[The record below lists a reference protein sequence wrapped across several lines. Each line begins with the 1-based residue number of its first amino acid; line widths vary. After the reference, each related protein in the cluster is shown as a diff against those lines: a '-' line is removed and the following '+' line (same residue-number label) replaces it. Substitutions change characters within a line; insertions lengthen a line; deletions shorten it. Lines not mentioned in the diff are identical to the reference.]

1 MSDPMPPAPI
11 PFESNPTPPP
21 RPEANAVAQSRN
33 VPLIGIIV
41 ALALLVVAG
50 IILLVALLGKG
61 SVGGEGAAGTSS
73 AAGKTATVQKGAPQ
87 GSQAQKLQTA
97 FDQYT
102 EILDAPAKY
111 LTELDL
117 YNSSGVYKYAL
128 TEMNGDGIPELLFGA
143 DDGNGLL
150 NVQIF
155 SADGSENPFK
165 APSNVLLDGVASG
178 GGTRAFITGSKA
190 GNGIIQALG
199 SASNPQWYCNRMV
212 LQGSELVES
221 ENCDFTFGDSTP
233 VLGGDGAGLQWLD
246 VSDRSALQKLAGP
259 AGAAGAKQPAGG
271 KSADQKAK
279 AIAAAKAQ
287 GKQVFEGT
295 IRIMNHAEL
304 VGFQGVSDPNPDYS
318 GTFKYEKY
326 AILVFDRTQTV
337 TGMSGDGSG
346 TQTGSAKLLCVGAY
360 YPGVDSVDTTPE
372 WVPYNGKRVVV
383 AGTAEEVGWPSDTSL
398 PLGEPRGGGE
408 IIFAE

>member
-21 RPEANAVAQSRN
+21 RPEANAVAKSRN

-61 SVGGEGAAGTSS
+61 SAGGEEAAGTSS
-73 AAGKTATVQKGAPQ
+73 AAGKTATVQKG
-87 GSQAQKLQTA
+87 SQAQKLQTA
-97 FDQYT
+97 FAQYT

-111 LTELDL
+111 LTALDL

-150 NVQIF
+150 NVQVF
-155 SADGSENPFK
+155 SADGSENPFI
-165 APSNVLLDGVASG
+165 APSKVLLDGVAAG
-178 GGTRAFITGSKA
+178 GGTRASIMGSKA

-212 LQGSELVES
+212 LQGSELVKS
-221 ENCDFTFGDSTP
+221 ENCDFTFGESAP
-233 VLGGDGAGLQWLD
+233 VLDGDGAELQWLD

-259 AGAAGAKQPAGG
+259 AGAAGTKQPAGG

-372 WVPYNGKRVVV
+372 LVPYNGKRVVV
-383 AGTAEEVGWPSDTSL
+383 AGTAEDVGWPSDTSL
-398 PLGEPRGGGE
+398 PLGEPRGDVE

>member
-21 RPEANAVAQSRN
+21 HPEANAVAKSRN

-73 AAGKTATVQKGAPQ
+73 AAGKTATVQKG
-87 GSQAQKLQTA
+87 SQAQKLQTA
-97 FDQYT
+97 FAQYT

-111 LTELDL
+111 LTALDL

-150 NVQIF
+150 NVQVF

-165 APSNVLLDGVASG
+165 APSNVLLDGVAAG
-178 GGTRAFITGSKA
+178 GGTRAFILGSKA

-212 LQGSELVES
+212 LQGSELVKS
-221 ENCDFTFGDSTP
+221 ENCDFTFGESAP
-233 VLGGDGAGLQWLD
+233 VLDGDGAGLQWLD

-259 AGAAGAKQPAGG
+259 AGAAGSKQPAGG

-398 PLGEPRGGGE
+398 PLGEPRGGGDV
-408 IIFAE
+408 IFSE

>member
-21 RPEANAVAQSRN
+21 RPEANAVAKSRN

-61 SVGGEGAAGTSS
+61 SAGGEGAAGTSS
-73 AAGKTATVQKGAPQ
+73 AAGKTATVQKG
-87 GSQAQKLQTA
+87 SQAQKLQTA
-97 FDQYT
+97 FAQYT
-102 EILDAPAKY
+102 EILDAPTKY
-111 LTELDL
+111 LTALDL

-150 NVQIF
+150 NVQVF

-165 APSNVLLDGVASG
+165 APSNVLLDGVAAG
-178 GGTRAFITGSKA
+178 GGTRAFILGSKA

-221 ENCDFTFGDSTP
+221 ENCDFTFGESAP
-233 VLGGDGAGLQWLD
+233 VLDGDGAELQWLD
-246 VSDRSALQKLAGP
+246 VLDRSALQKLAGP
-259 AGAAGAKQPAGG
+259 AGAAGSKQPAGG

-337 TGMSGDGSG
+337 TGTSGDGTG
-346 TQTGSAKLLCVGAY
+346 MQTDSAKLLCVGAY
-360 YPGVDSVDTTPE
+360 YAGVDSVDTTPE

-383 AGTAEEVGWPSDTSL
+383 AGTAEDVGWPSDTSL
-398 PLGEPRGGGE
+398 PLGEPRGGGDV
-408 IIFAE
+408 IFSE

>member
-11 PFESNPTPPP
+11 PSESNPTPTLPP
-21 RPEANAVAQSRN
+21 EVDVVAKSRN

-41 ALALLVVAG
+41 ALVLLVVAG

-61 SVGGEGAAGTSS
+61 SAGGEGAAGMSS
-73 AAGKTATVQKGAPQ
+73 AAGKTATVQKG
-87 GSQAQKLQTA
+87 SQAQKLQTA
-97 FDQYT
+97 FAQYT

-111 LTELDL
+111 LTALDL

-128 TEMNGDGIPELLFGA
+128 TEMNADGIPELLFGA

-150 NVQIF
+150 NVQVF

-165 APSNVLLDGVASG
+165 APSNVLLDGVAAG
-178 GGTRAFITGSKA
+178 GGTRAFIMGSKA

-212 LQGSELVES
+212 LQGSELVKS

-233 VLGGDGAGLQWLD
+233 VLDGDGTELQWLD

-259 AGAAGAKQPAGG
+259 TGTAGSKQPAGG

-337 TGMSGDGSG
+337 TGTSGDGTG
-346 TQTGSAKLLCVGAY
+346 MQTDSAKLLCVGAY
-360 YPGVDSVDTTPE
+360 YAGVDSVDTTPE

-398 PLGEPRGGGE
+398 PLGEPRGGGDV
-408 IIFAE
+408 IFSE

>member
-1 MSDPMPPAPI
+1 MSDPMQPAPI
-11 PFESNPTPPP
+11 PSESNPTPTSPP
-21 RPEANAVAQSRN
+21 EGDAVTKSRN

-41 ALALLVVAG
+41 ALALLLVAG
-50 IILLVALLGKG
+50 IILLVVLLGKG
-61 SVGGEGAAGTSS
+61 SAGGEGAAGTSS
-73 AAGKTATVQKGAPQ
+73 AAGKTATVQKG
-87 GSQAQKLQTA
+87 SQAQKLQTA
-97 FDQYT
+97 FEQYT

-111 LTELDL
+111 LTALDL
-117 YNSSGVYKYAL
+117 DNSSGAYKYAL

-150 NVQIF
+150 NVQVF
-155 SADGSENPFK
+155 SADGSGNPFI
-165 APSNVLLDGVASG
+165 APSKVLLDGVAAG
-178 GGTRAFITGSKA
+178 GGTRASIMGSKT
-190 GNGIIQALG
+190 GNGIIQVLG

-233 VLGGDGAGLQWLD
+233 VLDGDGAELQWLD

-259 AGAAGAKQPAGG
+259 AGTAGTKQPAGG

-295 IRIMNHAEL
+295 IRILNHAEL
-304 VGFQGVSDPNPDYS
+304 TGLQGISDPNPDYS
-318 GTFKYEKY
+318 GNFKYEKY
-326 AILVFDRTQTV
+326 AILVLDETQTV

-346 TQTGSAKLLCVGAY
+346 MQTGSAKLLCVGAY

-383 AGTAEEVGWPSDTSL
+383 AGTAEDVGWPSDTSL

>member
-1 MSDPMPPAPI
+1 MSDPLPPAPI
-11 PFESNPTPPP
+11 PSESNPTPPP
-21 RPEANAVAQSRN
+21 RPEAYAAAKSRN

-50 IILLVALLGKG
+50 MILLVALLGKG
-61 SVGGEGAAGTSS
+61 SAGGEEAAGTSS
-73 AAGKTATVQKGAPQ
+73 AAGKTATVQKG
-87 GSQAQKLQTA
+87 SQAQKLQTA
-97 FDQYT
+97 FAQYT

-111 LTELDL
+111 LTALDL

-150 NVQIF
+150 NVQVF

-165 APSNVLLDGVASG
+165 APSNVLLDGVAAG
-178 GGTRAFITGSKA
+178 GGTRAFILGSKA

-212 LQGSELVES
+212 LQGSELVKS
-221 ENCDFTFGDSTP
+221 ENCDFTFGESAP
-233 VLGGDGAGLQWLD
+233 VLDGDGAELQWLD
-246 VSDRSALQKLAGP
+246 VSDRSALQKLTGP
-259 AGAAGAKQPAGG
+259 AGAAGSKQPAGG

-337 TGMSGDGSG
+337 TGMSGDGTG
-346 TQTGSAKLLCVGAY
+346 MQTDSAKLLCVGAY

-398 PLGEPRGGGE
+398 PLGEPRGGGDV
-408 IIFAE
+408 IFSE

>member
-21 RPEANAVAQSRN
+21 RPEANAVAKSRN

-61 SVGGEGAAGTSS
+61 SAGGEEAAGTSS
-73 AAGKTATVQKGAPQ
+73 AAGKTATVQKG
-87 GSQAQKLQTA
+87 SQAQKLQTA
-97 FDQYT
+97 FAQYT

-111 LTELDL
+111 LTALDL

-150 NVQIF
+150 NVQVF
-155 SADGSENPFK
+155 SADGSENPFI
-165 APSNVLLDGVASG
+165 APSKVLLDGVAAG
-178 GGTRAFITGSKA
+178 GGTRASIMGSKA

-212 LQGSELVES
+212 LQGSELVKS
-221 ENCDFTFGDSTP
+221 ENCDFTFGESAP
-233 VLGGDGAGLQWLD
+233 VLDGDGAELQWLD

-259 AGAAGAKQPAGG
+259 AGAAGTKQPAGG

-398 PLGEPRGGGE
+398 PLGEPRGGGDV
-408 IIFAE
+408 IFSE

>member
-21 RPEANAVAQSRN
+21 RPEANAVAKSRN

-73 AAGKTATVQKGAPQ
+73 AAGKTATVQKD
-87 GSQAQKLQTA
+87 SQAQKLQTA
-97 FDQYT
+97 FAQYT

-111 LTELDL
+111 LTALDL

-150 NVQIF
+150 NVQVF

-165 APSNVLLDGVASG
+165 APSNVLLDGVAAG
-178 GGTRAFITGSKA
+178 GGTRASIMGSKA

-212 LQGSELVES
+212 LQGSELVKS
-221 ENCDFTFGDSTP
+221 ENCDFTFGESAP
-233 VLGGDGAGLQWLD
+233 VLDGDGAELQWLD

-259 AGAAGAKQPAGG
+259 AGAAGSKQPAGG

-398 PLGEPRGGGE
+398 PLGEPRGGGDV
-408 IIFAE
+408 IFSE

>member
-11 PFESNPTPPP
+11 PPESNPTPTLP
-21 RPEANAVAQSRN
+21 PEADVVAKNRN

-41 ALALLVVAG
+41 ALALLLVAG
-50 IILLVALLGKG
+50 IILLVTLLGKG
-61 SVGGEGAAGTSS
+61 SAGGEGAAGTSS
-73 AAGKTATVQKGAPQ
+73 AAGKTTTVQKETPQ
-87 GSQAQKLQTA
+87 DSQAQKLQTA
-97 FDQYT
+97 FAQYT

-111 LTELDL
+111 LTALDL

-143 DDGNGLL
+143 DDGNSLL
-150 NVQIF
+150 NVQVF

-165 APSNVLLDGVASG
+165 APSNVLLDGVAAG
-178 GGTRAFITGSKA
+178 GGTRASIMGSKA
-190 GNGIIQALG
+190 GNGIIQVLG

-212 LQGSELVES
+212 LQGSELVKS

-233 VLGGDGAGLQWLD
+233 VLDGDGAELQWLD

-259 AGAAGAKQPAGG
+259 AGAAGAKQPARG

-304 VGFQGVSDPNPDYS
+304 VGFQGVPEPNPDYS

-326 AILVFDRTQTV
+326 AILVFDGPQTV

-346 TQTGSAKLLCVGAY
+346 EQTGSAKLLCVGAY
-360 YPGVDSVDTTPE
+360 YPGIDSVDTTPE

-383 AGTAEEVGWPSDTSL
+383 AGTAEDVGWPSDASL
-398 PLGEPRGGGE
+398 PLGEPGGDVE
-408 IIFAE
+408 VIFAE

>member
-1 MSDPMPPAPI
+1 MSDPLPPAPI
-11 PFESNPTPPP
+11 PSESNPTPPP
-21 RPEANAVAQSRN
+21 RPEAYAAAKNPN
-33 VPLIGIIV
+33 VLLICII
-41 ALALLVVAG
+41 ALSALLLVAG

-61 SVGGEGAAGTSS
+61 SAGGEGAAGTSS
-73 AAGKTATVQKGAPQ
+73 AAGNNAAVQKGAPQ

-143 DDGNGLL
+143 DDGYGLL
-150 NVQIF
+150 SVQVF
-155 SADGSENPFK
+155 SADGSGNPFI
-165 APSNVLLDGVASG
+165 APSKVLLDGVASG
-178 GGTRAFITGSKA
+178 GGTRASIMGSKA
-190 GNGIIQALG
+190 GNGIIQVLG
-199 SASNPQWYCNRMV
+199 SASSPQWYCNRMV

-259 AGAAGAKQPAGG
+259 AGAAGAKQPARG

-318 GTFKYEKY
+318 GSFKYEKY
-326 AILVFDRTQTV
+326 AILVFDGPQTV
-337 TGMSGDGSG
+337 TGMSGDGTG
-346 TQTGSAKLLCVGAY
+346 MQTDSANLLCVGAY
-360 YPGVDSVDTTPE
+360 YAGVDSVDTTPE

-383 AGTAEEVGWPSDTSL
+383 AGTAEDVGWPSDASL
-398 PLGEPRGGGE
+398 PLGEPRGGGD

>member
-1 MSDPMPPAPI
+1 MPPAPI
-11 PFESNPTPPP
+11 PSGSNSTPPP
-21 RPEANAVAQSRN
+21 RPEADAVAKSRN

-61 SVGGEGAAGTSS
+61 SAGGEGAAGTSS
-73 AAGKTATVQKGAPQ
+73 AAGNTATVQKH
-87 GSQAQKLQTA
+87 SQAQKLQTA
-97 FDQYT
+97 FAQYT

-111 LTELDL
+111 LTALDL
-117 YNSSGVYKYAL
+117 NNSSGEYKYAL

-143 DDGNGLL
+143 DDGYGLL
-150 NVQIF
+150 SVQVF
-155 SADGSENPFK
+155 SADGSGNPFI
-165 APSNVLLDGVASG
+165 APSKVLLDGVASS
-178 GGTRAFITGSKA
+178 GGTRAFILGSKA
-190 GNGIIQALG
+190 GNGIIQVLG

-212 LQGSELVES
+212 LQGSELVKS
-221 ENCDFTFGDSTP
+221 ENCDFTFGESTP
-233 VLGGDGAGLQWLD
+233 VLDGDGAELQWLD

-259 AGAAGAKQPAGG
+259 AGAAGAKQPSGG

-326 AILVFDRTQTV
+326 AILVFDRTKTV
-337 TGMSGDGSG
+337 TGMSGDGTG
-346 TQTGSAKLLCVGAY
+346 MQTDSAKLLCVGAY

-372 WVPYNGKRVVV
+372 WVPYSGKRVVV

-398 PLGEPRGGGE
+398 PLGEPRGGGDV
-408 IIFAE
+408 IFAE

>member
-21 RPEANAVAQSRN
+21 RPEANAVAKSRN

-73 AAGKTATVQKGAPQ
+73 AAGKTATVQKD
-87 GSQAQKLQTA
+87 SQAQKLQTA
-97 FDQYT
+97 FAQYT

-111 LTELDL
+111 LTALDL

-150 NVQIF
+150 NVQVF

-165 APSNVLLDGVASG
+165 APSNVLLDGVAAG
-178 GGTRAFITGSKA
+178 GGTRASIMGSKA

-212 LQGSELVES
+212 LQGSELVKS
-221 ENCDFTFGDSTP
+221 ENCDFTFGESAP
-233 VLGGDGAGLQWLD
+233 VLDGDGAELQWLD

-259 AGAAGAKQPAGG
+259 AGAAGSKQPAGG

-326 AILVFDRTQTV
+326 AILVFDGTQTV

-346 TQTGSAKLLCVGAY
+346 MQTGSAKLLCVGAY
-360 YPGVDSVDTTPE
+360 YAGVDSVDTTPE

-383 AGTAEEVGWPSDTSL
+383 AGTAEDVGWPSDTSL
-398 PLGEPRGGGE
+398 PVGEPRGGGDV
-408 IIFAE
+408 IFSE

>member
-21 RPEANAVAQSRN
+21 RPEANAVAKSRN

-73 AAGKTATVQKGAPQ
+73 AAGKTATVQKG
-87 GSQAQKLQTA
+87 SQAQKLQTA
-97 FDQYT
+97 FAQYT

-111 LTELDL
+111 LTALDL

-150 NVQIF
+150 NVQVF

-165 APSNVLLDGVASG
+165 APSNVLLDGVAAG
-178 GGTRAFITGSKA
+178 GGTRAFILGSKA

-212 LQGSELVES
+212 LQGSELVKS
-221 ENCDFTFGDSTP
+221 ENCDFTFGESAP
-233 VLGGDGAGLQWLD
+233 VLDGDGAELQWLD

-259 AGAAGAKQPAGG
+259 AGAAGSKQPAGG

-337 TGMSGDGSG
+337 TGMSGDGTG
-346 TQTGSAKLLCVGAY
+346 MQTDSAKLLCVGAY
-360 YPGVDSVDTTPE
+360 YAGVDSVDTTPE

-383 AGTAEEVGWPSDTSL
+383 AGTAEDVGWPSDTSL

>member
-21 RPEANAVAQSRN
+21 RPEANAVAKSRN

-73 AAGKTATVQKGAPQ
+73 AAGKTATVQKG
-87 GSQAQKLQTA
+87 SQAQKLQMA
-97 FDQYT
+97 FAQYT
-102 EILDAPAKY
+102 EILDAPTKY
-111 LTELDL
+111 LTALDL

-128 TEMNGDGIPELLFGA
+128 TEMNGDGIPELLLGA

-150 NVQIF
+150 NVQVF

-165 APSNVLLDGVASG
+165 APSNVLLDGVAAG
-178 GGTRAFITGSKA
+178 GGTRAFILGSKA

-221 ENCDFTFGDSTP
+221 ENCDSTFGESSP
-233 VLGGDGAGLQWLD
+233 VLDTDGTELQWLD

-259 AGAAGAKQPAGG
+259 TGAAGAKQPARG

-326 AILVFDRTQTV
+326 AILVFDGTQTV

-346 TQTGSAKLLCVGAY
+346 MQTGSAKLLCVGAY
-360 YPGVDSVDTTPE
+360 YAGVDSVDTTPE

-383 AGTAEEVGWPSDTSL
+383 AGTAEDVGWPSDTSL
-398 PLGEPRGGGE
+398 PVGEPRGGGE

>member
-11 PFESNPTPPP
+11 ASESNPTPSS
-21 RPEANAVAQSRN
+21 RPEADAVAKSRN
-33 VPLIGIIV
+33 VLLIGIIV
-41 ALALLVVAG
+41 ALALLLVAG
-50 IILLVALLGKG
+50 MILLVALLGKA
-61 SVGGEGAAGTSS
+61 SAGGEGAAGKSS
-73 AAGKTATVQKGAPQ
+73 AAGKTATTQK
-87 GSQAQKLQTA
+87 GSQAQKLQKA
-97 FDQYT
+97 FAQYT

-111 LTELDL
+111 LTALERD
-117 YNSSGVYKYAL
+117 NSSGVYKYAL

-150 NVQIF
+150 SVQVF
-155 SADGSENPFK
+155 SADGSGNPFI
-165 APSNVLLDGVASG
+165 APSKVLLDGVASG
-178 GGTRAFITGSKA
+178 GGTRASIMGSKA
-190 GNGIIQALG
+190 ENGIIQVLG

-221 ENCDFTFGDSTP
+221 ENCDFTFGESTP
-233 VLGGDGAGLQWLD
+233 VLGGDGAELQWLD

-295 IRIMNHAEL
+295 IRILSHSEL
-304 VGFQGVSDPNPDYS
+304 TGLQGISDPNPDYS
-318 GTFKYEKY
+318 GNFKYEKY
-326 AILVFDRTQTV
+326 AILVLDETQTV

-346 TQTGSAKLLCVGAY
+346 MQTDSAKLLCVGVY

-383 AGTAEEVGWPSDTSL
+383 AGTAEDVGWPSDTSL

>member
-11 PFESNPTPPP
+11 PFESNPTLPP
-21 RPEANAVAQSRN
+21 RQEANAVAKSRN

-150 NVQIF
+150 NVQVF

-259 AGAAGAKQPAGG
+259 AGAAGAKQPARG

-398 PLGEPRGGGE
+398 PVGEPRGGGE

>member
-1 MSDPMPPAPI
+1 MSDPMQPAPI
-11 PFESNPTPPP
+11 PSESNPTPTSPP
-21 RPEANAVAQSRN
+21 EGDAVTKSRN

-41 ALALLVVAG
+41 ALALLLVAG
-50 IILLVALLGKG
+50 IILLVVLLGKG
-61 SVGGEGAAGTSS
+61 SAGGEGAAGTSS
-73 AAGKTATVQKGAPQ
+73 AAGKTATVQKG
-87 GSQAQKLQTA
+87 SQAQKLQTA
-97 FDQYT
+97 FEQYT

-111 LTELDL
+111 LTALDL
-117 YNSSGVYKYAL
+117 DNSSGAYKYAL

-150 NVQIF
+150 NVQVF
-155 SADGSENPFK
+155 SADGSGNPFI
-165 APSNVLLDGVASG
+165 APSKVLLDGVAAG
-178 GGTRAFITGSKA
+178 GGTRASIMGSKT
-190 GNGIIQALG
+190 GNGIIQVLG

-233 VLGGDGAGLQWLD
+233 VLDGDGAELQWLD

-259 AGAAGAKQPAGG
+259 AGTAGTKQPSGG

-304 VGFQGVSDPNPDYS
+304 VGFQGVPEPNPDYS

-326 AILVFDRTQTV
+326 AILVFDGTQIV

-346 TQTGSAKLLCVGAY
+346 MQTGSAKLLCVGAY

-383 AGTAEEVGWPSDTSL
+383 AGTAEDVGWPSDTSL

>member
-11 PFESNPTPPP
+11 PSESNPTPTSPP
-21 RPEANAVAQSRN
+21 EGDAVTKSRN

-41 ALALLVVAG
+41 ALALLLVAG
-50 IILLVALLGKG
+50 IILLVVLLGKG
-61 SVGGEGAAGTSS
+61 SAGGEGAAGTSS
-73 AAGKTATVQKGAPQ
+73 AAGKTATVQKG
-87 GSQAQKLQTA
+87 SQAQKLQTA
-97 FDQYT
+97 FEQYT

-111 LTELDL
+111 LTALDL
-117 YNSSGVYKYAL
+117 DNSSGAYKYAL

-150 NVQIF
+150 NVQVF
-155 SADGSENPFK
+155 SADGSGNPFI
-165 APSNVLLDGVASG
+165 APSKVLLDGVAAG
-178 GGTRAFITGSKA
+178 GGTRASIMGSKT
-190 GNGIIQALG
+190 GNGIIQVLG
-199 SASNPQWYCNRMV
+199 SASNPQWHCNRMV

-221 ENCDFTFGDSTP
+221 ENCDFTIGESTP
-233 VLGGDGAGLQWLD
+233 VLGGDGAELQWLD

-259 AGAAGAKQPAGG
+259 AGTAGAKQPAGG
-271 KSADQKAK
+271 KSANQKAK

-304 VGFQGVSDPNPDYS
+304 VGFQGVPEPNPDYS

-326 AILVFDRTQTV
+326 AILVFDGTQTV

-346 TQTGSAKLLCVGAY
+346 MQTGSAKLLCVGAY

-383 AGTAEEVGWPSDTSL
+383 AGTAEDVGWPSDTSL

>member
-11 PFESNPTPPP
+11 PSESNPTLTSPP
-21 RPEANAVAQSRN
+21 EGDAVTKSRN

-41 ALALLVVAG
+41 ALALLLVAG
-50 IILLVALLGKG
+50 IILLVVLLGKG
-61 SVGGEGAAGTSS
+61 SAGGEGAAGTSA
-73 AAGKTATVQKGAPQ
+73 AAGKTATVQKG
-87 GSQAQKLQTA
+87 SQAQKLQTA
-97 FDQYT
+97 FEQYT
-102 EILDAPAKY
+102 EILDTPAKY
-111 LTELDL
+111 LTALDL
-117 YNSSGVYKYAL
+117 NNSSGAYKYAL

-150 NVQIF
+150 NVQVF
-155 SADGSENPFK
+155 SADGSGNPFI
-165 APSNVLLDGVASG
+165 APSKVLLNGVASG
-178 GGTRAFITGSKA
+178 GGTRASISGSKT
-190 GNGIIQALG
+190 GNGIIQVLG

-221 ENCDFTFGDSTP
+221 ENCDFTIGESTP
-233 VLGGDGAGLQWLD
+233 VLGGDGAELQWLD

-259 AGAAGAKQPAGG
+259 AGAAGAKQPARG

-295 IRIMNHAEL
+295 IRILSHAEL
-304 VGFQGVSDPNPDYS
+304 TGLQGISDPNPDYS
-318 GTFKYEKY
+318 GNFKYEKY
-326 AILVFDRTQTV
+326 AILVLDETQTV
-337 TGMSGDGSG
+337 TGTSGDGSG
-346 TQTGSAKLLCVGAY
+346 MQTDSAKLLCVGAY
-360 YPGVDSVDTTPE
+360 YPGIDSVDTTPE

-383 AGTAEEVGWPSDTSL
+383 AGTAEDVGWPSDTSL

>member
-1 MSDPMPPAPI
+1 MSDPLPPAPI
-11 PFESNPTPPP
+11 PSESNPTPPP
-21 RPEANAVAQSRN
+21 RPEAYAAAKNPN
-33 VPLIGIIV
+33 VLLICII
-41 ALALLVVAG
+41 ALSALLLVAG

-61 SVGGEGAAGTSS
+61 SAGGEGAAGTSS
-73 AAGKTATVQKGAPQ
+73 AAGNNAAVQKGAPQ

-143 DDGNGLL
+143 DDGYGLL
-150 NVQIF
+150 SVQVF
-155 SADGSENPFK
+155 SADGSGNPFI
-165 APSNVLLDGVASG
+165 APSKVLLDGVASG
-178 GGTRAFITGSKA
+178 GGTRASIMGSKA
-190 GNGIIQALG
+190 GNGIIQVLG
-199 SASNPQWYCNRMV
+199 SASSPQWYCNRMV

-259 AGAAGAKQPAGG
+259 AGAAGAKQPARG

-398 PLGEPRGGGE
+398 PLGEPRGGGDV
-408 IIFAE
+408 IFSE

>member
-11 PFESNPTPPP
+11 PFESNPTLPP

>member
-21 RPEANAVAQSRN
+21 RPEANAVAKSRN

-73 AAGKTATVQKGAPQ
+73 AAGKTATVQKD
-87 GSQAQKLQTA
+87 SQAQKLQTA
-97 FDQYT
+97 FAQYT

-111 LTELDL
+111 LTALDL

-150 NVQIF
+150 NVQVF

-165 APSNVLLDGVASG
+165 APSNVLLDGVAAG
-178 GGTRAFITGSKA
+178 GGTRASIMGSKA

-212 LQGSELVES
+212 LQGSELVKS
-221 ENCDFTFGDSTP
+221 ENCDFTFGESAP
-233 VLGGDGAGLQWLD
+233 VLDGDGAELQWLD

-259 AGAAGAKQPAGG
+259 AGAAGSKQPAGG

-326 AILVFDRTQTV
+326 AILVFDGTQTV
-337 TGMSGDGSG
+337 TGMSGDGTG
-346 TQTGSAKLLCVGAY
+346 MQTDSAKLLCVGAY
-360 YPGVDSVDTTPE
+360 YAGVDSVDTTPE

-383 AGTAEEVGWPSDTSL
+383 AGTAEDVGWPSDTSL
-398 PLGEPRGGGE
+398 PVGEPRGGGDV
-408 IIFAE
+408 IFSE

>member
-21 RPEANAVAQSRN
+21 RPEANAVAKSRN

-61 SVGGEGAAGTSS
+61 SAGGEEAAGTSS
-73 AAGKTATVQKGAPQ
+73 AAGKTATVQKG
-87 GSQAQKLQTA
+87 SQAQKLQTA
-97 FDQYT
+97 FEQYT

-111 LTELDL
+111 LTALDL

-150 NVQIF
+150 NVQVF

-165 APSNVLLDGVASG
+165 APSNVLLDGVAAG
-178 GGTRAFITGSKA
+178 GGTRAFILGSKA

-212 LQGSELVES
+212 LQGSELVKS
-221 ENCDFTFGDSTP
+221 ENCDFTFGESAP
-233 VLGGDGAGLQWLD
+233 VLDGDGAELQWLD

-259 AGAAGAKQPAGG
+259 AGTAGSKQSSGS

-295 IRIMNHAEL
+295 IRILNHAEL
-304 VGFQGVSDPNPDYS
+304 TGLQGISDPNPDYS

-326 AILVFDRTQTV
+326 AILVFDGTQTV
-337 TGMSGDGSG
+337 TGMSGDGTG
-346 TQTGSAKLLCVGAY
+346 MQTDSAKLLCVGAY
-360 YPGVDSVDTTPE
+360 YAGVDSVDTTPE

-398 PLGEPRGGGE
+398 PLGEPRGGGDV
-408 IIFAE
+408 IFSE

>member
-11 PFESNPTPPP
+11 PFESNPTLPP
-21 RPEANAVAQSRN
+21 RPEANAVAKSRN

-73 AAGKTATVQKGAPQ
+73 AAGKTATVQKD
-87 GSQAQKLQTA
+87 SQAQKLQTA
-97 FDQYT
+97 FAQYT

-111 LTELDL
+111 LTALDL

-150 NVQIF
+150 NVQVF

-165 APSNVLLDGVASG
+165 APSNVLLDGVAAG
-178 GGTRAFITGSKA
+178 GGTRASIMGNKA

-212 LQGSELVES
+212 LQGSELVKS
-221 ENCDFTFGDSTP
+221 ENCDFTFGESAP
-233 VLGGDGAGLQWLD
+233 VLDGDGAELQWLD

-259 AGAAGAKQPAGG
+259 AGAAGSKQPAGG

-326 AILVFDRTQTV
+326 AILVFDGTQTV

-346 TQTGSAKLLCVGAY
+346 MQTGSAKLLCVGAY
-360 YPGVDSVDTTPE
+360 YPGVSSVDTTPK

-383 AGTAEEVGWPSDTSL
+383 AGTAEDVGWPSDTSL
-398 PLGEPRGGGE
+398 PVGEPRGGGE

>member
-21 RPEANAVAQSRN
+21 RPEANAVAKSRN

-73 AAGKTATVQKGAPQ
+73 AAGKTATVQKD
-87 GSQAQKLQTA
+87 SQAQKLQTA
-97 FDQYT
+97 FAQYT

-111 LTELDL
+111 LTALDL

-150 NVQIF
+150 NVQVF

-165 APSNVLLDGVASG
+165 APSNVLLDGVAAG
-178 GGTRAFITGSKA
+178 GGTRASIMGSKA

-212 LQGSELVES
+212 LQGSELVKS
-221 ENCDFTFGDSTP
+221 ENCDFTFGESAP
-233 VLGGDGAGLQWLD
+233 VLDGDGAELQWLD

-259 AGAAGAKQPAGG
+259 AGAAGSKQPAGG

-326 AILVFDRTQTV
+326 AILVFDGTQTV

-346 TQTGSAKLLCVGAY
+346 MQTGSAKLLCVGAY
-360 YPGVDSVDTTPE
+360 YPGVSSVDTTPK

-383 AGTAEEVGWPSDTSL
+383 AGTAEDVGWPSDTSL
-398 PLGEPRGGGE
+398 PVGEPRGGGE

>member
-21 RPEANAVAQSRN
+21 RPEANAVAKSRN

-73 AAGKTATVQKGAPQ
+73 AAGKTATVQKG
-87 GSQAQKLQTA
+87 SQAQKLQMA
-97 FDQYT
+97 FAQYT
-102 EILDAPAKY
+102 EILDAPTKY
-111 LTELDL
+111 LTALDL

-150 NVQIF
+150 NVQVF

-165 APSNVLLDGVASG
+165 APSNVLLDGVAAG
-178 GGTRAFITGSKA
+178 GGTRAFILGSKA

-212 LQGSELVES
+212 LQGSELEES
-221 ENCDFTFGDSTP
+221 ENCDSTFGESSP
-233 VLGGDGAGLQWLD
+233 VLDTDGTELQWLD

-259 AGAAGAKQPAGG
+259 TGAAGAKQPARG

-304 VGFQGVSDPNPDYS
+304 VGFQGVPEPNPDYS

-326 AILVFDRTQTV
+326 AILVFDGPQTV

-346 TQTGSAKLLCVGAY
+346 EQTGSAKLLCVGAY
-360 YPGVDSVDTTPE
+360 YPGIDSVDTTPE

-383 AGTAEEVGWPSDTSL
+383 AGTAEDVGWPSDASL
-398 PLGEPRGGGE
+398 PLGEPGGDVE
-408 IIFAE
+408 VIFAE

>member
-21 RPEANAVAQSRN
+21 RPEANAVAKSRN

-61 SVGGEGAAGTSS
+61 SAGGEEAAGTSS
-73 AAGKTATVQKGAPQ
+73 AAGKTATVQKG
-87 GSQAQKLQTA
+87 SQAQKLQTA
-97 FDQYT
+97 FAQYT

-111 LTELDL
+111 LTALDL

-150 NVQIF
+150 NVQVF

-165 APSNVLLDGVASG
+165 APSNVLLDGVAAG
-178 GGTRAFITGSKA
+178 GGTRAFILGSKA

-212 LQGSELVES
+212 LQGSELVKS

-233 VLGGDGAGLQWLD
+233 VLDGDGAELQWLD
-246 VSDRSALQKLAGP
+246 VSDRSVLQKLAGP
-259 AGAAGAKQPAGG
+259 AGAAGAKQPARG

-304 VGFQGVSDPNPDYS
+304 VGFQGVPEPNPDYS

-326 AILVFDRTQTV
+326 AILVFDGPQTV

-346 TQTGSAKLLCVGAY
+346 MQTGSAKLLCVGAY
-360 YPGVDSVDTTPE
+360 YAGVDSVDTTPE

-398 PLGEPRGGGE
+398 PLGEPRGGGDV
-408 IIFAE
+408 IFAE

>member
-21 RPEANAVAQSRN
+21 RPEANAVAKSRN

-61 SVGGEGAAGTSS
+61 SAGGEGAAGTSS
-73 AAGKTATVQKGAPQ
+73 AAGKTATVQKG
-87 GSQAQKLQTA
+87 SQAQKLQTA
-97 FDQYT
+97 FAQYT
-102 EILDAPAKY
+102 EILDAPTKY
-111 LTELDL
+111 LTALDL

-150 NVQIF
+150 NVQVF

-165 APSNVLLDGVASG
+165 APSNVLLDGVAAG
-178 GGTRAFITGSKA
+178 GGTRAFILGSKA

-221 ENCDFTFGDSTP
+221 ENCDFTFGESAP
-233 VLGGDGAGLQWLD
+233 VLDGDGAELQWLD
-246 VSDRSALQKLAGP
+246 VLDRSALQKLAGP
-259 AGAAGAKQPAGG
+259 AGAAGSKQPAGG
-271 KSADQKAK
+271 KSAEQKAK

-337 TGMSGDGSG
+337 TGTSGDGTG
-346 TQTGSAKLLCVGAY
+346 MQTDSAKLLCVGAY
-360 YPGVDSVDTTPE
+360 YAGVDSVDTTPE

-398 PLGEPRGGGE
+398 PLGEPRGGGDV
-408 IIFAE
+408 IFSE